1 MTSPISLKVESTLK
15 IEKVEANKVI
25 QKVVFLQTTMN
36 KILTHVRRFFKIGL
50 KKIFITFDK

>member
-1 MTSPISLKVESTLK
+1 MSLKVESTLK

-36 KILTHVRRFFKIGL
+36 KILTHVRRFFKIGF